1 MAEPIPSPMAPGT
14 AVNEEGTPLPV
25 SSGVKA
31 PP

>member
-1 MAEPIPSPMAPGT
+1 MAELIPSPIVPGT
-14 AVNEEGTPLPV
+14 VVNEEGTPTPV

>member
-1 MAEPIPSPMAPGT
+1 MAELIPSPMAPGT
-14 AVNEEGTPLPV
+14 AVNEDGTPEPI